1 MVSETGS
8 KTLQTTAT
16 SIEILELIEEMGG
29 ARVSELAERTGRP
42 KSTIHGHLATLE
54 ATEFVI
60 TRGDIYYLGPE
71 LLRLGNQVRTRK
83 EGFVLAREFTEK
95 MFDQVGFRSNF
106 SVEMGG
112 KAVFIHSASGNKMGW
127 AHERMGNRL
136 YLHSTAV
143 GKSILSELPR
153 HRVEQIIDRW
163 GLPAETD
170 QTITDREE
178 LFAELEEVRQ
188 QGYAVNHEENIRD
201 LHAVGV
207 AATEQSGDV
216 IGGFSVAG
224 PKHSFTGSERE
235 QQLAEVLTEL
245 VNEYELGLS
254 LSR

>member
-1 MVSETGS
+1 
-8 KTLQTTAT
+8 
-16 SIEILELIEEMGG
+16 
-29 ARVSELAERTGRP
+29 
-42 KSTIHGHLATLE
+42 
-54 ATEFVI
+54 
-60 TRGDIYYLGPE
+60 
-71 LLRLGNQVRTRK
+71 
-83 EGFVLAREFTEK
+83 
-95 MFDQVGFRSNF
+95 
-106 SVEMGG
+106 
-112 KAVFIHSASGNKMGW
+112 
-127 AHERMGNRL
+127 MGNRL

-163 GLPAETD
+163 GLPAETN